1 MSQNILLIDP
11 TTPSH
16 IPARSAREL
25 SDGLKGKVIGFIDN
39 AKPNFSYLAA
49 DIADILQKEHGIRS
63 ARIHRKMAASVPA
76 GDRAIADLAAECD
89 LVITGS
95 GD

>member
-1 MSQNILLIDP
+1 MNASSLLVDP
-11 TTPSH
+11 TAPIRPHGSGGS
-16 IPARSAREL
+16 RRLESL
-25 SDGLKGKVIGFIDN
+25 QGKVVGFIDN

-49 DIADILQKEHGIRS
+49 DIADILQQEHGVRS
-63 ARIHRKMAASVPA
+63 ATIHRKMAASVPA
-76 GDRAIADLAAECD
+76 QAQAIEELASNCD